1 MKLELNRREM
11 ELAIK
16 CFINARGIDIKNQE
30 MKCVFSRETVSIEIT
45 AIEKQP
51 IEETVEELEEII
63 EDDSD
68 KETEMPMPFA
78 FES

>member
-11 ELAIK
+11 EQAIK
-16 CFINARGIDIKNQE
+16 CFINAQGIDIKNQE
-30 MKCVFSRETVSIEIT
+30 MKCVFSRETVSVELT

-51 IEETVEELEEII
+51 IEETVEEPEEII
-63 EDDSD
+63 EDNCD
-68 KETEMPMPFA
+68 KETEIPTPFA